1 MSILG
6 SKTAVIAGAGFCG
19 LAVCYELLLRGW
31 NVRLFDPKGIGNG
44 ASGVAAGLMHPFAGE
59 HANRSP
65 EATEGMEATLKLL
78 AVAEQELGHT
88 IRTTGGIIRRA
99 MTLTQLLD
107 YAKCAEKYPTETE
120 WNGTDLWIRNGLA
133 VHTSYYLQ
141 GLWKACERLG
151 AEFHKTLLVDPVE
164 ADLVVWATGADM
176 SDPSLRI
183 SRVRGQLLELE
194 WPKGIPPLDRPLS
207 SKVYAVM
214 GLEGR
219 TCIVG
224 STYERARVDDAPD
237 IDFASREI
245 LPKIFPLLPFLE
257 GMPILSCRAGVRA
270 SAPGHRPLLKMLKPN
285 TFAIGG
291 MGSKG
296 LLYHALYA
304 RKLVDNILEV

>member
-1 MSILG
+1 MSLLP
-6 SKTAVIAGAGFCG
+6 SKTAAIAGAGFCG

-31 NVRLFDPKGIGNG
+31 NVHLFDPKGIGNG
-44 ASGVAAGLMHPFAGE
+44 ASGVAAGLVHAFAGE
-59 HANRSP
+59 HAKRSA
-65 EATEGMEATLKLL
+65 EATEGMEATLTLL
-78 AVAEQELGHT
+78 SVAEHELGHS

-99 MTLTQLLD
+99 MTPTQMID
-107 YAKCAEKYPTETE
+107 YSKCAEQYPAEAS
-120 WNGTDLWIRNGLA
+120 WNGTDLWIRDGLA
-133 VHTSYYLQ
+133 VHTHLYLQ
-141 GLWKACERLG
+141 GLWKACKRLG
-151 AEFHKTLLVDPVE
+151 AVFHQKPLVEPVD

-176 SDPSLRI
+176 TDPSLRI
-183 SRVRGQLLELE
+183 TRVRGQLLELK
-194 WPKGIPPLDRPLS
+194 WPEGVPPLKQPLC

-219 TCIVG
+219 TCVVG
-224 STYERARVDDAPD
+224 STYERERTDDAPD
-237 IDFASREI
+237 IDFAAREI
-245 LPKIFPLLPFLE
+245 LPKIFPLLPHLE

-304 RKLVDNILEV
+304 RKLVDNIGEV